1 MEKAV
6 SRIYFEAKE
15 EKLRFERKFVF
26 PATDVADL
34 IEKEVLTNSF
44 CFSEIYHRRA
54 VNNIYFDRPDMIFY
68 HQNVEG
74 DGNRKKYRI
83 RWYGDDMTRIEKPVL
98 EVKKKFGEV
107 GDKESVKLKNLN
119 TSLGDTDAFQVQ
131 SLIEQALFD
140 QGDLDCL
147 MEMQK
152 LTPRLINTYERRY
165 FLSFCGRFRIT
176 IDYNMRFFNPDLN
189 DFLGAVKA
197 IDNIV
202 LELKYSREDDHA
214 ARQLSQEIGT
224 RLSKNSKYVQG
235 IDLFLFSA

>member
-6 SRIYFEAKE
+6 SRFAFKPKQ

-26 PATDVADL
+26 PAAEAEDL
-34 IEKEVLTNSF
+34 IAGQVLSNSY
-44 CFSEIYHRRA
+44 CFDEIFHRRS
-54 VNNIYFDRPDMIFY
+54 VNNIYFDRPDLIFY

-74 DGNRKKYRI
+74 DGDRKKYRI
-83 RWYGDDMTRIEKPVL
+83 RWYGDDMTKIEKPVL

-107 GDKESVKLKNLN
+107 GDKESVKLNNLN

-131 SLIEQALFD
+131 SLIEQALLD
-140 QGDLDCL
+140 QGDLDYL

-176 IDYNMRFFNPDLN
+176 IDYHMRFFNPALD
-189 DFLGAVKA
+189 DFLDHVKT
-197 IDNIV
+197 IDNVV
-202 LELKYSREDDHA
+202 LELKYARDADHE

-235 IDLFLFSA
+235 VDLFLF